1 MMAMSFLFMLMLGM
15 GGGGDLLDFMP
26 SQYYWQQ
33 DGLQVVNADEM
44 LGVLN
49 DENADATDRL
59 MAIRA
64 LGELKDEAHLAVLE
78 PLVDSDAPFVAT
90 YARRSIAWI
99 KGEDPAPPASIAPAL
114 LAKDVALLPPDATMA
129 GQLKLLPGN
138 TPVDWAQVLPNFPP
152 NMGMDQ
158 KQMIDEIN
166 QGVYEVVQMIG
177 NARLDALTFSVPF
190 ENDDDGAVIVIVR
203 GEYDR
208 FRVMDALE
216 DADDDFK
223 GYSVDD
229 IEIMT
234 NISEHESFAFI
245 MPSDDMLIAI
255 ISENENAPLPIDEVT
270 DLLSNDDAQLA
281 LNDEM
286 RGQLDQIDRENV
298 RGWFITSV
306 PAIFTQEQEMRELF
320 GPLDAARI
328 TATDTDDGMIRVDWV
343 GEGNDEAAIAA
354 ASEIMNGYLAEG
366 RREIR
371 EEVQHEP
378 AMRPMFDPMIK
389 IMDSITITAEGKT
402 MTGGM
407 ILPGDAGTLMPM
419 MIFGGF

>member
-1 MMAMSFLFMLMLGM
+1 MGMNFILMLMLGM

-26 SQYYWQQ
+26 SQFYWQQ
-33 DGLQVVNADEM
+33 DGVQVVNADAM
-44 LGVLN
+44 LEVLN

-78 PLVDSDAPFVAT
+78 PLVDSDAPFVST

-99 KGEDPAPPASIAPAL
+99 KGDDPPMPTAIAPAL
-114 LAKDVALLPPDATMA
+114 LEKDVALLPPDATMA
-129 GQLKLLPGN
+129 GQFQLNPGN
-138 TPVDWAQVLPNFPP
+138 QPVIWTEVLPNFPP
-152 NMGMDQ
+152 EMGMNQ
-158 KQMIDEIN
+158 REMIDEIN
-166 QGVYEVVQMIG
+166 NGIYEMVRMIG
-177 NARLDALTFSVPF
+177 NARLDAITFSVPF

-208 FRVMDALE
+208 YRVMDAME
-216 DADDDFK
+216 DADEGFK

-234 NISEHESFAFI
+234 NISEYESFAFI
-245 MPSDDMLIAI
+245 MPSDGMLIAL
-255 ISENENAPLPIDEVT
+255 ISEDGNTPLPIDEVT

-281 LNDEM
+281 LNQEM

-306 PAIFTQEQEMRELF
+306 PAIFTQDQDMRELF

-328 TATDTDDGMIRVDWV
+328 TATDTDTDDGMLRLDWV
-343 GEGNDEAAIAA
+343 GQGSDEAAIAA
-354 ASEIMNGYLAEG
+354 AVQTMNGHLAEG

-371 EEVQHEP
+371 EEVEREP
-378 AMRPMFDPMIK
+378 GMRPMFDPMIK

-407 ILPGDAGTLMPM
+407 NLPGNASTFMPM
-419 MIFGGF
+419 MLFGF